1 MQADFDAYFNATT
14 GWAAVGSKYSDP
26 SFGGASFTK
35 LDNNTAQFT
44 GADGVVNYLR
54 AGDSLLDVAKRIPE
68 LRKIWEKAYNI
79 RLPAFAVGT
88 NYVPRDMTA
97 RIHEGEA
104 IVPKAFNPWANGGS
118 TGGDNAALIAELRTV
133 TAQLVKVEARLAEI
147 EKTNDQMAQQ
157 QDNGTDG
164 GNACRPSRSARSTRT
179 STRLS
184 TGSRRRAPSSMRR
197 STPPTGSRP
206 APRCANPAAI
216 SAPPTS
222 AMARCGSSS
231 SCPRRSAGTSSN

>member
-1 MQADFDAYFNATT
+1 MLSTGVAASLAKMQADFDAYFNATT

-197 STPPTGSRP
+197 
-206 APRCANPAAI
+206 
-216 SAPPTS
+216 
-222 AMARCGSSS
+222 
-231 SCPRRSAGTSSN
+231 